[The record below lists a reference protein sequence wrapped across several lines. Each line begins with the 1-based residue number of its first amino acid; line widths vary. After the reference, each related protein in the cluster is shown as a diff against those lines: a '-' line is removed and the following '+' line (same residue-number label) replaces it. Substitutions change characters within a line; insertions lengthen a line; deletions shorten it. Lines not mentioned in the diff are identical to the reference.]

1 VGSFPDFRQGAEGNV
16 VDFPSLLEAATA
28 VFSLS
33 YLLYITAGVVLGVVA
48 GILPGV
54 NGAIGIALV
63 LPFTLGL
70 PPAGALL
77 LMLGLWGGQNY
88 GGGVTSVLVHT
99 PGAASGAATL
109 FDGYP
114 LSQKGFTGKALGI
127 ICISSAVGWFVG
139 AVMLSVIGLPL
150 SAVALRFGPP
160 EYFAVGVFGLS
171 MVSSIG
177 TGNVLKGFIAT
188 VLGLLIVTVG
198 TDPFSGGG
206 RFTFG
211 RYELI
216 DGISYL
222 VVMIGVFAV
231 AEVMVQIRKV
241 GEESR
246 LRASSAE
253 LPSWAEVKS
262 LVPTMLRSSVLGMLV
277 GTAPGAGGSIASFI
291 AYNEAKR
298 FSKHPEEFGHGA
310 LEGVAAPEAA
320 NNASEGGALVPLL
333 TLGVPGSGAAAVI
346 LAAMIMFGVRPGPE
360 LFATQQ
366 VFVYSVFLGLIVGS
380 VVLLV
385 VGLLL
390 TRWLALVV
398 RIPKPLLLT
407 AVTGT
412 AFMAALTLT
421 GMVFD
426 VRLLLLCAV
435 VGYLMRVLDFSPVPL
450 ILAMVLG
457 FMIET
462 SMRRSLILSDGS
474 WMIFWQR
481 PISAV
486 LLVLAIA
493 SFVVPL
499 VRGLRSHRSRGGGAP
514 PPDGPPSP
522 LEGRH
527 EATATA
533 AGQRSAP

>member
-1 VGSFPDFRQGAEGNV
+1 M
-16 VDFPSLLEAATA
+16 VDWASLIEAAGA
-28 VFSLS
+28 VFSLN
-33 YLLYITAGVVLGVVA
+33 YLFYIAAGVVLGVVA
-48 GILPGV
+48 GILPGI

-63 LPFTLGL
+63 LPFTLTL

-99 PGAASGAATL
+99 PGATSGAATL

-114 LSQKGFTGKALGI
+114 LSQRGFTGKALGI
-127 ICISSAVGWFVG
+127 ICVASATGWFVG
-139 AVMLSVIGLPL
+139 AVMLSIVGLPL
-150 SAVALRFGPP
+150 STVALRFGPP

-188 VLGLLIVTVG
+188 ILGLLIVTVG

-222 VVMIGVFAV
+222 VVMIGVFAL
-231 AEVMVQIRKV
+231 AEVMVQVRKL
-241 GEESR
+241 GEKTH

-253 LPSWAEVKS
+253 LPSWAEIKS
-262 LVPTMLRSSVLGMLV
+262 LIPTMLRSSVLGMLV
-277 GTAPGAGGSIASFI
+277 GAAPGAGGSIAAFI

-298 FSKHPEEFGHGA
+298 FSKHPEEFGHGS

-360 LFATQQ
+360 LFTTQP
-366 VFVYSVFLGLIVGS
+366 VFVYTVFLGLLVGA
-380 VVLLV
+380 VVLLF

-398 RIPKPLLLT
+398 RIPQPLLLT
-407 AVTGT
+407 IVTGT
-412 AFMAALTLT
+412 AFMAALSLT
-421 GMVFD
+421 GMMFD
-426 VRLLLLCAV
+426 VRLLLLCGI
-435 VGYLMRVLDFSPVPL
+435 VGYLMRAFDFSPVPM

-474 WMIFWQR
+474 WSIFWER

-486 LLVLAIA
+486 LLVMAIA
-493 SFVVPL
+493 SFSVPL
-499 VRGLRSHRSRGGGAP
+499 LKGLRSRS
-514 PPDGPPSP
+514 DGKKDA
-522 LEGRH
+522 L
-527 EATATA
+527 A
-533 AGQRSAP
+533 

>member
-1 VGSFPDFRQGAEGNV
+1 MLDVA
-16 VDFPSLLEAATA
+16 SLVAAASA
-28 VFSLS
+28 VLSPS
-33 YLLYITAGVVLGVVA
+33 YLLYITAGVILGIVA

-70 PPAGALL
+70 PPAAALL

-114 LSQKGFTGKALGI
+114 LSQKGQTGKALGVV
-127 ICISSAVGWFVG
+127 CIASAMGWFVG
-139 AVMLSVIGLPL
+139 AILLALLGLPL
-150 SAVALRFGPP
+150 STVALRFGPP

-177 TGNVLKGFIAT
+177 TGDTLKGFIAT

-222 VVMIGVFAV
+222 VVMIGVFAL
-231 AEVMVQIRKV
+231 AEVMVQVRKV
-241 GEESR
+241 GEAADVRRFSN
-246 LRASSAE
+246 E
-253 LPSWAEVKS
+253 LPSWQEVKS
-262 LVPTMLRSSVLGMLV
+262 LVPTMLRSSILGTAV
-277 GTAPGAGGSIASFI
+277 GLAPGAGGSIASFI
-291 AYNEAKR
+291 AYSEAKR
-298 FSKHPEEFGHGA
+298 FSKHPEEFGHGS
-310 LEGVAAPEAA
+310 LEGIAAPESA

-360 LFATQQ
+360 LFATQP
-366 VFVYSVFLGLIVGS
+366 VFVYSVFLGLLVGA

-398 RIPKPLLLT
+398 RIPRPLLM
-407 AVTGT
+407 ASVTGA

-426 VRLLLLCAV
+426 LRILLVCAV
-435 VGYLMRVLDFSPVPL
+435 AGYVMRVLDFSPVPL

-474 WMIFWQR
+474 WAIFWQR
-481 PISAV
+481 PIAAV
-486 LLVLAIA
+486 LLILAIL
-493 SFVVPL
+493 SFTLPL
-499 VRGLRSHRSRGGGAP
+499 VRGMRRGLRGGDGAVNGGP
-514 PPDGPPSP
+514 DDGPSGQAEAPEAVGGRADSP
-522 LEGRH
+522 
-527 EATATA
+527 
-533 AGQRSAP
+533 